1 MDLFEH
7 REAIVKALKALL
19 PARVEVIGIAGR
31 FTADELEHTSM
42 QAPAVMV
49 SLLGGLPWESSSK
62 LYSTL
67 NVAAYVL
74 TKNGRGGRAGD
85 AGLIL
90 VNQVLSAVNEGR
102 LSEHAQ
108 TPTALRWDNLFN
120 SSFRQDG
127 VWLGVAGWRQVAEL
141 TRLADDALAEFL
153 TLHATFDLAPVDG
166 VADAENLI
174 SVRST
179 EQTP

>member
-1 MDLFEH
+1 MDLLEH
-7 REAIVKALKALL
+7 RDAIVTALKKLL
-19 PARVEVIGIAGR
+19 SPKVDVIGIAGR
-31 FTADELEHTSM
+31 FTADELEQTAV

-49 SLLGGLPWESSSK
+49 SLLGGLPWESGNK
-62 LYSTL
+62 LYSEL
-67 NVAAYVL
+67 NVAAYLL
-74 TKNGRGGRAGD
+74 TKNGRSGRAGD
-85 AGLIL
+85 TGLIL
-90 VNQVLSAVNEGR
+90 VNQVLSAVRDGR
-102 LSEHAQ
+102 LSEHAR

-120 SSFRQDG
+120 SSFRKDG
-127 VWLGVAGWRQVAEL
+127 VWLGVASWRQVAEL

-166 VADAENLI
+166 VADAQNLI